1 MNKSDSET
9 RGRSMLSVCVVLA
22 LIALCGAD
30 QAKAQN
36 PWTTNGNNIYN
47 SNTGNVG
54 IGTAAPLETLHLF
67 SSSSIFQI
75 GLQGG
80 LNNSGFIGYWNPG
93 GLFLS
98 NNRNIRTGN
107 NFNTGLPGA
116 QIVLGNSGDGNT
128 GDISF
133 QTISSGITG
142 TPLELLRMKSNGNI
156 GIGTS
161 NPGRKLEVLA
171 PNGEALRLYRNANS
185 VGWGANMT
193 FAFNNSSNAQVDY
206 AGVHGII
213 QSNTAGAES
222 GSLVF
227 STVSSGSSLTERM
240 RVLGSGNVG
249 IGTTN
254 PAKKLHVFA
263 PNSQVFIDRAA
274 NTAGNYALVNF
285 GTNGATQFLIGMNA
299 DASPG
304 ADKLSF
310 FESAFSSTAPVMT
323 ITGGNVGVGTT
334 APGSKFHVA
343 GEIRSSTGGFRFPDG
358 TLQTTAATGG
368 GGGTISGVT
377 AGTGLTGGG
386 TTGSVTLTNA
396 DRGSSQSIFKNIANA
411 AGTAQFAAG
420 SNSDTLRFAGAGG
433 TAVTFDAATKKV
445 TIDATGSTGSAAN
458 ISAGQFGQN
467 TGGGNYTFP
476 GNVTVNGNIA
486 AKYQDV
492 AEWVPASEQI
502 PFGTVVVLDPARS
515 NHVTRST
522 QSYDTRVA
530 GVISKTPG
538 LLLGESGAN
547 KVLVATT
554 GRVRVRVDATRGPIE
569 IGDLLVTS
577 DIEGVA
583 MKSEPIDVGG
593 AAIHRPG
600 TLIGKALE
608 PLAKGRQGEILVLLS
623 LQ

>member
-1 MNKSDSET
+1 MNKADAGT
-9 RGRSMLSVCVVLA
+9 RRRTILSVSGLVILS
-22 LIALCGAD
+22 LMALCGVD
-30 QAKAQN
+30 EVKAQN

-54 IGTAAPLETLHLF
+54 IGTAAPLEKLHLF
-67 SSSSIFQI
+67 SPSSIFQI
-75 GLQGG
+75 ALQGG
-80 LNNSGFIGYWNPG
+80 LNNGGFIGYWNPG

-116 QIVLGNSGDGNT
+116 QLVLGNSGDGNT

-133 QTISSGITG
+133 QTISSGIIG
-142 TPLELLRMKSNGNI
+142 TPLELVRMKSNGNI
-156 GIGTS
+156 GIGT
-161 NPGRKLEVLA
+161 A
-171 PNGEALRLYRNANS
+171 
-185 VGWGANMT
+185 
-193 FAFNNSSNAQVDY
+193 
-206 AGVHGII
+206 
-213 QSNTAGAES
+213 
-222 GSLVF
+222 
-227 STVSSGSSLTERM
+227 
-240 RVLGSGNVG
+240 
-249 IGTTN
+249 N
-254 PAKKLHVFA
+254 PAKRLHVFGS
-263 PNSQVFIDRAA
+263 NSQVFIDRAA

-285 GTNGATQFLIGMNA
+285 GTNGAGKFLIGMNA

-304 ADKLSF
+304 ADKLSI
-310 FESAFSSTAPVMT
+310 FESVFSATTPVMT
-323 ITGGNVGVGTT
+323 ITAGNVGVGTVT
-334 APGSKFHVA
+334 PGSKFHVA

-358 TLQTTAATGG
+358 TLQTTAALG
-368 GGGTISGVT
+368 GGGTISAVN
-377 AGTGLTGGG
+377 AGTGLSGGG
-386 TTGSVTLTNA
+386 TTGAVTLTNT
-396 DRGSSQSIFKNIANA
+396 DRGSTQSIFKNIANA
-411 AGTAQFAAG
+411 AGSTQFAAG
-420 SNSDTLRFAGAGG
+420 SNNDTLRFAGTGG
-433 TAVTFDAATKKV
+433 TTVTFDSAAKKI

-476 GNVTVNGNIA
+476 GNVTVSGNIA

-502 PFGTVVVLDPARS
+502 PFGTVVVLDPSKS
-515 NHVTRST
+515 NHVIRST

-530 GVISKTPG
+530 GVISETPG

-554 GRVRVRVDATRGPIE
+554 GRVRVRVDATRGPVE

-583 MKSEPIDVGG
+583 MKSEPINVGG